1 VDLVIVLIIT
11 LITFPVVLLTDGVP
25 RIILGII
32 LLLIFPGYTLINAL
46 FPNKVSMKSIERA
59 GLTLVLSFTIVS
71 LVGLFLNYTPWS
83 IRPTPIIITTGIL
96 ICIFSGI
103 ALFRRRRL
111 PASKRF
117 SIKLKVPVI
126 HWGSSSKLDIILSI
140 VLALAVIGA
149 VAALVY
155 VISEPKAEEAFT
167 NFYITGPEGKIEN
180 YPRELT
186 LGEQVNVT
194 LGIENHE
201 CNDSSYSVVVMLT
214 GEEIDVI
221 GPLKL
226 IDGEKWQS
234 EITLNPVIAG
244 NGQKVEFILYK
255 NGEANPYLAL
265 YIWLDVREG

>member
-11 LITFPVVLLTDGVP
+11 LITFPIVLLTDGVP

-32 LLLIFPGYTLINAL
+32 LLLIFPGYSLINAL
-46 FPNKVSMKSIERA
+46 FPNRGSMRSIERA
-59 GLTLVLSFTIVS
+59 GLTLVLSFAIVS
-71 LVGLFLNYTPWS
+71 LVGLFLNYTPWG
-83 IRPTPIIITTGIL
+83 IRPTPIVISTGIM

-111 PASKRF
+111 PASERF
-117 SIKLKVPVI
+117 SVKIKVPVI
-126 HWGSSSKLDIILSI
+126 QWGNINKLDKILSI

-149 VAALVY
+149 VTALVY

-167 NFYITGPEGKIEN
+167 NFYIIGPEGKIEN

-201 CNDSSYSVVVMLT
+201 CNDSSYSVVVMLN
-214 GEEIDVI
+214 GKEIDVI
-221 GPLKL
+221 GPLEL
-226 IDGEKWQS
+226 IDGEKWQN
-234 EITLNPVIAG
+234 EIALNPVIAG
-244 NGQKVEFILYK
+244 NNQKVEFILYK
-255 NGEANPYLAL
+255 NREANPYLTI
-265 YIWLDVREG
+265 YIWLDVREE